1 MNAKQRMTVETLLE
15 KASSA
20 PDAAQAINFAQAA
33 CNAANA
39 LRVLSEIDR
48 GENSPPN

>member
-1 MNAKQRMTVETLLE
+1 MDAKQKTNVETLLD

-20 PDAAQAINFAQAA
+20 PDGGQACAFSQAA

-39 LRVLSEIDR
+39 LRVLTEIDR
-48 GENSPPN
+48 ASKPPQS

>member
-1 MNAKQRMTVETLLE
+1 MDAKLKTTIETLLD

-20 PDAAQAINFAQAA
+20 NDAAQAINFAQAA

-39 LRVLSEIDR
+39 VRVLTEIERADK
-48 GENSPPN
+48 SPRN